1 MDLRLT
7 EAQRALRD
15 EAAAFAESL
24 HPLLAD
30 DPEWRR
36 QGMLSDGDSREV
48 TRALGEA
55 GWIGMT
61 WPKEL
66 GGRGLAHVDA
76 ALAEEVLGYRNSALR
91 EGHAAR

>member
-1 MDLRLT
+1 
-7 EAQRALRD
+7 
-15 EAAAFAESL
+15 
-24 HPLLAD
+24 
-30 DPEWRR
+30 
-36 QGMLSDGDSREV
+36 MLSDGDSREV

-76 ALAEEVLGYRNSALR
+76 ALAEEILGYRNSALR